1 MRIFTRCKRLST
13 ISRESFAKR
22 SNVCFRASSAASRAH
37 ARRMGIARHDERLAA
52 QYACAIAIFFVG
64 FAGC

>member
-22 SNVCFRASSAASRAH
+22 SNVCLRASPAASRAMLGGWGSRGTMR
-37 ARRMGIARHDERLAA
+37 ADWLLNTRALL
-52 QYACAIAIFFVG
+52 QFFS
-64 FAGC
+64 